1 VRPLLLALGSVLLSA
16 SGQLLLAAGSKGA
29 ASASMVALL
38 LTPRVVGG
46 LACWTASTLLWMA
59 ALQRERL
66 TAVYAL
72 TSLNYILV
80 PLGARLLLG
89 ERVGPAR
96 AMGMSLI
103 AAGVLVSLAGSEGR

>member
-1 VRPLLLALGSVLLSA
+1 VRPLPLALGSVLLSA
-16 SGQLLLAAGSKGA
+16 SGQLLLAAGSKEG

-59 ALQRERL
+59 ALQREQL
-66 TAVYAL
+66 AAVYAL

-96 AMGMSLI
+96 AVGMGLI